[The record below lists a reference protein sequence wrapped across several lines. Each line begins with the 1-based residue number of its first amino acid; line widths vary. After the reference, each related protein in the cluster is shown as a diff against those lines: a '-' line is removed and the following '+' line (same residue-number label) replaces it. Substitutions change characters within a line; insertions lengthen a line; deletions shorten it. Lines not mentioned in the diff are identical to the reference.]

1 MFAFSGSL
9 LAQFCDMLLHV
20 MYLGNRVLFF
30 FFFELLGKLAN
41 IQCHVS
47 MHEQSGKIFL
57 KKTSSFLICQNREK
71 GIFVHQ
77 VSIS

>member
-9 LAQFCDMLLHV
+9 LAHFYDVLLHV
-20 MYLGNRVLFF
+20 MYLGNRVVF

-47 MHEQSGKIFL
+47 MHEQSGKLFL